1 MSPPTDCSDFAV
13 FSQAFWLD
21 GRSCQCWAEF
31 PWSLPLHTFLVP
43 RCLVMKLETT
53 RFGTVEI
60 QSDDILFFRYGLFG
74 FESQQQWVLL
84 SDLNNPTVAWLQS
97 MVDADIALPVV
108 SPRRFVS
115 GYQVQLDDRQI
126 ALLSLAKE
134 EQAAVLAVVSRNGQ
148 TLTCNLRAPIVI
160 NLDRRV
166 GCQVVTADEQPLQYP
181 VAELPSSVRKS
192 A

>member
-1 MSPPTDCSDFAV
+1 
-13 FSQAFWLD
+13 
-21 GRSCQCWAEF
+21 
-31 PWSLPLHTFLVP
+31 
-43 RCLVMKLETT
+43 MKLETT

-74 FESQQQWVLL
+74 FEDQNQWVLL
-84 SDLNNPTVAWLQS
+84 SDLHNSAVAWLQS
-97 MVDADIALPVV
+97 MSHPDIALPVV
-108 SPRRFVS
+108 SPRRFVDD
-115 GYQVQLDDRQI
+115 YQVHLDERQI

-134 EQAAVLAVVSRNGQ
+134 EQAAVLAVVSRTGQ

-166 GCQVVTADEQPLQYP
+166 GCQVVTADEQPLQHP
-181 VAELPSSVRKS
+181 LAELPAVVRKS

>member
-1 MSPPTDCSDFAV
+1 
-13 FSQAFWLD
+13 
-21 GRSCQCWAEF
+21 
-31 PWSLPLHTFLVP
+31 
-43 RCLVMKLETT
+43 MKLETT

-60 QSDDILFFRYGLFG
+60 QSNDILFFRYGLFG
-74 FESQQQWVLL
+74 FETQQQWVLL
-84 SDLNNPTVAWLQS
+84 SDLNNSAVAWLQS
-97 MVDADIALPVV
+97 MTNPEVALPVV

-115 GYQVQLDDRQI
+115 QYQVQLDERQI

-134 EQAAVLAVVSRNGQ
+134 EQAAVLAVVSRNAQ
-148 TLTCNLRAPIVI
+148 TLTCNLRAPIVV

-181 VAELPSSVRKS
+181 LAELPQSVRKI

>member
-1 MSPPTDCSDFAV
+1 
-13 FSQAFWLD
+13 
-21 GRSCQCWAEF
+21 
-31 PWSLPLHTFLVP
+31 
-43 RCLVMKLETT
+43 MKLETT

-84 SDLNNPTVAWLQS
+84 SDLNNPMVAWLQS

-181 VAELPSSVRKS
+181 LAELPTSVRKS

>member
-1 MSPPTDCSDFAV
+1 
-13 FSQAFWLD
+13 
-21 GRSCQCWAEF
+21 
-31 PWSLPLHTFLVP
+31 
-43 RCLVMKLETT
+43 MKLETT

-60 QSDDILFFRYGLFG
+60 QSNDILFFRYGLFG
-74 FESQQQWVLL
+74 FETQQQWVLL
-84 SDLNNPTVAWLQS
+84 SDLNNSAVAWLQS
-97 MVDADIALPVV
+97 MSQPEIALPVV

-115 GYQVQLDDRQI
+115 QYQVQLDERQI
-126 ALLSLAKE
+126 SLLSLAKE

-148 TLTCNLRAPIVI
+148 TLTCNLRAPIVV

-181 VAELPSSVRKS
+181 LAELPSSARKI